1 MTIVNILNDIIKTLQ
16 ASNTSAIADG
26 DLALLANATKDICKY
41 AAALDAE
48 IQKRAVIEGKALPG
62 VVVKDAITH
71 RKWHDAEI
79 AAELAFKQLGIKAF
93 KLESPAQIEKMGDEG
108 KALVALASYK
118 PEAGKRVVY

>member
-16 ASNTSAIADG
+16 ASDTSAIADG

-48 IQKRAVIEGKALPG
+48 IQKRAIVEGKALPG

-71 RKWHDAEI
+71 RKWHDPEGAGL
-79 AAELAFKQLGIKAF
+79 LAFKEFGLKAF
-93 KLESPAQIEKMGDEG
+93 KLDSPAGIEKLGNAG
-108 KALVALASYK
+108 KSFVALASYK